1 MAGKTAKKVLKKF
14 MALIFSLYLP
24 HVILRYGIGQKPETM
39 PPLHN
44 EEINYGQTGPVILLH
59 FDADL
64 RVPAG
69 RVAVIRTT
77 QKNIGQQTRRTTIH
91 GDFRSR
97 RAHATDTL
105 CR

>member
-1 MAGKTAKKVLKKF
+1 MAGKTVKKVLKKF

-44 EEINYGQTGPVILLH
+44 EEINFGQTGPVMYLH

-64 RVPAG
+64 LGHAG
-69 RVAVIRTT
+69 RSTVTITT
-77 QKNIGQQTRRTTIH
+77 EKEFGQPVGCPTIH

-97 RAHATDTL
+97 RAHAADQL
-105 CR
+105 RR